1 MDYSTITY
9 EKVGRIGYLTLNRP
23 DKLNAVNDEML
34 RELDDV
40 LRESEHDIDVKVLV
54 VKGAGSAFCSG
65 EDLSGGNSELMFPDP
80 SSKLSVKEQIDT
92 ATRWNYR
99 WEGLFN
105 YLKPTVAQV
114 HGQCLGAGCYIAM
127 CCDIAI
133 ASEDAVFGDPSL
145 RMGRVTGLPIWT
157 WFIGIKRAKELLYLG
172 NSISAKQ
179 AEEIGLITKTV
190 PAAKL
195 EEETNKYIEALN
207 VCPGD
212 GMVVTKE
219 SINACLEARGVG
231 AAWRFLP
238 EMQTINLLQHRA
250 IGFGP
255 GEFNFWETRDKKG
268 LEAALEER
276 DAPFKKI
283 FPAP

>member
-1 MDYSTITY
+1 MDYNTITY
-9 EKVGRIGYLTLNRP
+9 EKLGRIGYLTLNRP
-23 DKLNAVNDEML
+23 DKLNAINDEML

-40 LRESEHDIDVKVLV
+40 LRGSEYDIDVKVLV
-54 VKGAGSAFCSG
+54 IKGAGPAFCSG

-80 SSKLSVKEQIDT
+80 SSKLSAKEQMDT

-114 HGQCLGAGCYIAM
+114 HGQCLG
-127 CCDIAI
+127 
-133 ASEDAVFGDPSL
+133 
-145 RMGRVTGLPIWT
+145 RVTGLPIWT
-157 WFIGIKRAKELLYLG
+157 WFIGIKRAKEILYLG
-172 NSISAKQ
+172 NSISAKE
-179 AEEIGLITKTV
+179 AEEIGLITKAV

-195 EEETNKYIEALN
+195 EEETNKYVEALN
-207 VCPGD
+207 MCPGD
-212 GMVVTKE
+212 GMVVAKE

-238 EMQTINLLQHRA
+238 EMQTINLLQHRVM
-250 IGFGP
+250 GFGP
-255 GEFNFWETRDKKG
+255 GEFNFWEIRDEKG